1 MLKLPQVV
9 TTQNRF
15 AGGLMLLAWIIL
27 CYMLPNKFLLRTP
40 QLVPLTLVDQ
50 LVHFSPGWIWAYV
63 SYYPYLIAVYFLIE
77 KNENLNRYFYCLLST
92 AFFSC
97 LFFFAYPTLI
107 MRDMYPLLMT
117 HDLTGSILGLIRNL
131 DESVNCAP
139 SMHITM
145 TTVAYLSIRK
155 DDREYTVPM
164 LLWALL
170 IAYSTMATKQHYFVD
185 VLSGLCFGVAAF
197 NSFNRAEYTTTAF
210 SSMTANN

>member
-9 TTQNRF
+9 NTQNRLNF
-15 AGGLMLLAWIIL
+15 GLALLAWIIL
-27 CYMLPNKFLLRTP
+27 CYILPNKFLLRTP
-40 QLVPLTLVDQ
+40 QLVPLTLMDH
-50 LVHFSPGWIWAYV
+50 LVHFSPNWIWAYV

-77 KNENLNRYFYCLLST
+77 KNENLNHYFYCLLST

-107 MRDMYPLLMT
+107 MRDMYPLIAT
-117 HDLTGSILGLIRNL
+117 HDLTGTAIGLIRHL

-145 TTVAYLSIRK
+145 TTVAFLCIRK
-155 DDREYTVPM
+155 DDKTYTVPM
-164 LLWALL
+164 LIWALL

-185 VLSGLCFGVAAF
+185 VLSGLCFGIAAF
-197 NSFNRAEYTTTAF
+197 NSLNKAEYTTTTF